1 MKALVWNIWLSKNDR
16 IFNANI
22 LPALGIILKSNRMIL
37 SQFTIVAKRSTEI
50 FDDSISTIR

>member
-37 SQFTIVAKRSTEI
+37 S
-50 FDDSISTIR
+50 